1 MGIWVVGRII
11 LVHLYMCLMA
21 KRFGE
26 ALSVEEA
33 SKRIRNAVPKTADD
47 DLDEY
52 LTSLNYE
59 ELALLD
65 SKHSKCESRVK
76 TVRVKYKAVVF
87 YCRI

>member
-1 MGIWVVGRII
+1 
-11 LVHLYMCLMA
+11 MCLMA

-26 ALSVEEA
+26 ALSIEEA
-33 SKRIRNAVPKTADD
+33 SKRIRIAVSETADD

-52 LTSLNYE
+52 LTSLNFK

-65 SKHSKCESRVK
+65 SKDSKCESE
-76 TVRVKYKAVVF
+76 VKYKAVVF